1 MSMYEVIG
9 TNNPEYL
16 LADPQGADIIAI
28 PCEPGNGMVKRGTVM
43 YRKESGMYAPAA
55 TSNVTASNMLVVLDE
70 SVDTDE
76 NMAVAEDARAYRAG
90 RLVYGKVTFAS
101 DAALSAANIAVLR
114 GQGIVFDQMDTA
126 PTFSNGKAT
135 IIYKANGGTGDDVIA
150 YADLGSN
157 YTIAT
162 NTFTAP
168 DSKSFSK
175 WNTNPEGTG
184 TDYSASASYI
194 ANADLTLYAIWA

>member
-90 RLVYGKVTFAS
+90 RLVYGKVTLRRGAFRRQYRR
-101 DAALSAANIAVLR
+101 AARAGDRIRPDGHRSHVQQR
-114 GQGIVFDQMDTA
+114 QGDHHLQ
-126 PTFSNGKAT
+126 GERR
-135 IIYKANGGTGDDVIA
+135 Y
-150 YADLGSN
+150 
-157 YTIAT
+157 
-162 NTFTAP
+162 
-168 DSKSFSK
+168 
-175 WNTNPEGTG
+175 WR
-184 TDYSASASYI
+184 
-194 ANADLTLYAIWA
+194 

>member
-90 RLVYGKVTFAS
+90 RLVYGKVTLAS

-114 GQGIVFDQMDTA
+114 GQGMPYHRLA
-126 PTFSNGKAT
+126 KP
-135 IIYKANGGTGDDVIA
+135 GD
-150 YADLGSN
+150 LR
-157 YTIAT
+157 
-162 NTFTAP
+162 
-168 DSKSFSK
+168 
-175 WNTNPEGTG
+175 
-184 TDYSASASYI
+184 
-194 ANADLTLYAIWA
+194 

>member
-1 MSMYEVIG
+1 
-9 TNNPEYL
+9 
-16 LADPQGADIIAI
+16 
-28 PCEPGNGMVKRGTVM
+28 
-43 YRKESGMYAPAA
+43 
-55 TSNVTASNMLVVLDE
+55 MLVVLDE

-90 RLVYGKVTFAS
+90 SPRVRKGNARLR
-101 DAALSAANIAVLR
+101 R
-114 GQGIVFDQMDTA
+114 GAFRPPISPCCAGRGSYSTRWTPL